1 MNMSIQLNYDTV
13 CSHPNKMDGFFVTL
27 QNNYLNLF
35 PCHASTVSQTSQRLV
50 LVLADDKRSNC
61 FIAFALILEWNDMM
75 VCGVRL
81 HPHQVIPKAS

>member
-1 MNMSIQLNYDTV
+1 MNMSIQLSYDTV
-13 CSHPNKMDGFFVTL
+13 CSHPNIMDGFFVTL

-35 PCHASTVSQTSQRLV
+35 PCHASTVSQTSRC
-50 LVLADDKRSNC
+50 LVLADDMRSNC

-81 HPHQVIPKAS
+81 HPHKVIPKAS